1 MTVHDTREI
10 KKAELIKKLA
20 YLIREFENYLERT
33 EDPIR
38 RLSNGVTSFH
48 SFIHSTNLYLLSSYY
63 VPVTILNAGDI
74 VVNKVGKNSALVMLV
89 SRWGEGEGMGGMIIN
104 K

>member
-1 MTVHDTREI
+1 MTGHDTREI
-10 KKAELIKKLA
+10 KKAELVKKLA

-38 RLSNGVTSFH
+38 RLSNGVTSF
-48 SFIHSTNLYLLSSYY
+48 HSTNLYLLSSYY

-89 SRWGEGEGMGGMIIN
+89 FRWGEWRGMGGMIIN

>member
-1 MTVHDTREI
+1 MTGHDTREI
-10 KKAELIKKLA
+10 KKAELVKKLA

-48 SFIHSTNLYLLSSYY
+48 SFIQQIYIY
-63 VPVTILNAGDI
+63 
-74 VVNKVGKNSALVMLV
+74 
-89 SRWGEGEGMGGMIIN
+89 
-104 K
+104 